1 MVTTFEK
8 AIQKFIIRARRS
20 VHFTSYLWALC
31 QEFVRSTIHRPVAA
45 NGASLP
51 LSEPSGIRTS
61 SECWSLLASSSAAG
75 EEAGGVTVVKSQR
88 AAFMKKPLL

>member
-1 MVTTFEK
+1 MVTTFDK
-8 AIQKFIIRARRS
+8 AIQKFITRARRS
-20 VHFTSYLWALC
+20 MHFTSCLWALC
-31 QEFVRSTIHRPVAA
+31 QEFVRSTIHRPVVA

-51 LSEPSGIRTS
+51 FSEPSGIRTS
-61 SECWSLLASSSAAG
+61 SECWSLLTSSSAAG